1 MSATVTKKGFKAFCE
16 YLLPAV
22 KDGKMGDKEFAR
34 AAMLAFGDIPS
45 VHSGFVS
52 ESLLMTH
59 GPTGRVY
66 RKTRVTHE
74 HRL

>member
-45 VHSGFVS
+45 VH
-52 ESLLMTH
+52 
-59 GPTGRVY
+59 
-66 RKTRVTHE
+66 
-74 HRL
+74 